1 MGGSSSS
8 VAHRLAQYNEAM
20 RVLIDVA
27 NGRVSEELVAVLVRA
42 GHEVERGSATST
54 KRRFDVVVVG
64 SVEVAEKLRR
74 ERPLDAIIVFTRVG
88 DVESRIRALDVGA
101 SDAVDASFPM
111 SQVAAR
117 VGAAGRRAAAVPR
130 EPDRIAIDGCTI
142 DLSACT
148 GERDGAAFDL
158 TKREVDIVRWLS
170 RHAGHVV
177 SRSDLL
183 QHVWGVSPRAE
194 TRAVDVAIAGLR
206 AKLERDPTEPAIIIS
221 VKGAGYR
228 WGP

>member
-1 MGGSSSS
+1 
-8 VAHRLAQYNEAM
+8 M

-27 NGRVSEELVAVLVRA
+27 NGRVSEELVGVLVRA
-42 GHEVERGSATST
+42 GHEVERGSATSI
-54 KRRFDVVVVG
+54 KRKFDVVVVG

-74 ERPLDAIIVFTRVG
+74 ERPFDAIIVFTRVG
-88 DVESRIRALDVGA
+88 DVEARIRALDVGA

-158 TKREVDIVRWLS
+158 TKREVDIVRWLA

-177 SRSDLL
+177 SRADLL

-206 AKLERDPTEPAIIIS
+206 AKLERDPSEPTIIIS